1 MLREVE
7 FVPTYLGE
15 QIRDQLQV
23 VLTSVLKA
31 DTALCYLQSSMRQL
45 FSGTCQRPIS
55 VFCIPNKATAIVI
68 CPEPDV
74 LG

>member
-1 MLREVE
+1 MLREGE

-23 VLTSVLKA
+23 VPTSVLNA
-31 DTALCYLQSSMRQL
+31 DTALCYLQPSMRQL
-45 FSGTCQRPIS
+45 FSGTCHRPIS
-55 VFCIPNKATAIVI
+55 VFTIPSKATDIVI